1 MADYHTP
8 TVIEPMIPVS
18 AVLPVEGMFLA
29 HVLDAEIDSSAVYYF
44 SEQGANDL
52 VFFDPEELRE
62 ALDAADHSSS
72 RLVTRLLEDHAD
84 ALRGDDDIEF
94 DLAGDL
100 LPQVLQDIV
109 RRTPDLDAIYVTM
122 AFTCTKMRPDGFGG
136 LAMLITN
143 ETIRSESTNALF
155 ERFYE
160 EAIAKGEISS
170 GNA

>member
-8 TVIEPMIPVS
+8 TVIEPVIPVS

-29 HVLDAEIDSSAVYYF
+29 HVFDTEIDSSAVYYF

-52 VFFDPEELRE
+52 VFFNPEELCE
-62 ALDAADHSSS
+62 ALAAADHSSS
-72 RLVTRLLEDHAD
+72 RLVTKLLEDHAD
-84 ALRGDDDIEF
+84 ALRGNDDIEF

-100 LPQVLQDIV
+100 WPQVLQDIV
-109 RRTPDLDAIYVTM
+109 RRTPELDAIYVTM

-143 ETIRSESTNALF
+143 ETIRSESTNARF

-170 GNA
+170 GNT

>member
-8 TVIEPMIPVS
+8 TVIEPVIPIS

-29 HVLDAEIDSSAVYYF
+29 HVFDTEIDSSAVNYF

-62 ALDAADHSSS
+62 ALDAVDHSSS
-72 RLVTRLLEDHAD
+72 RLVTKLLEDHAD
-84 ALRGDDDIEF
+84 ALCGDDEIEF

-100 LPQVLQDIV
+100 WPQVLQDIV
-109 RRTPDLDAIYVTM
+109 RRAADIDALYVTM

-136 LAMLITN
+136 LAMLITG
-143 ETIRSESTNALF
+143 ETIRSESTHMLF
-155 ERFYE
+155 ERFYK
-160 EAIAKGEISS
+160 EAAAMGEISS
-170 GNA
+170 NNP